1 VSYLFSYFSTE
12 AETNT
17 ETLKINMKTNIVGN
31 RYGPNAERTQKKR
44 MIAGTKEHL
53 GSWLKI
59 QANRYI
65 GFLALARLLDI
76 LGSGDGLLRQFS
88 LTRSIIRLARLVM
101 QNDRKTEIPY

>member
-1 VSYLFSYFSTE
+1 MELSGVIFVFIFFHES
-12 AETNT
+12 
-17 ETLKINMKTNIVGN
+17 GN
-31 RYGPNAERTQKKR
+31 KYRNPENKYK
-44 MIAGTKEHL
+44 TKEHL